1 MLRYLIAY
9 AATAI
14 VFLGIDFVW
23 LSRAVGFYKSELG
36 DMIADK
42 PNLAVAALFYAIYIA
57 GIVILAVLPAV
68 REGSW
73 TTAALMG
80 GVLGLVAYATYDLTN
95 LATLRQWST
104 MVSVVDIGWGTCLT
118 AISALAGYAAT
129 SPLTRIP

>member
-42 PNLAVAALFYAIYIA
+42 PNLVVAALFYAIYIA

-104 MVSVVDIGWGTCLT
+104 MVTVVDIGWGTFLT

-129 SPLTRIP
+129 SALARIP